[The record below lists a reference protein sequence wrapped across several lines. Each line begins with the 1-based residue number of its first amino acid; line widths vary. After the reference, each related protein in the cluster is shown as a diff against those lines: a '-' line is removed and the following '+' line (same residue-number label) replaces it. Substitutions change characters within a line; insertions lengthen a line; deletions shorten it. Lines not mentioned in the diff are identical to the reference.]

1 MIGIYDDSG
10 LGVGFVF
17 PVQNQQNQSIWL
29 SKPWTHDLGVVFLPV

>member
-17 PVQNQQNQSIWL
+17 PVQNQSIWL